1 MFNYFID
8 ESSSFVCAVSQKMG
22 RPFRFRSYDSDW
34 DYTFD
39 CPIWQTCRATSAAPT
54 LFPPMVIGNPPTAYV
69 DGGLGYNNP
78 ILPLMDEARHIW
90 PNRDIGCIVSVGSG
104 MLESKDIGSSL
115 IPLFGSLKAIA
126 TDSEKVADE
135 FQEDVRAKHGV
146 NQRVYFRLNVQHGLE
161 QVGLEE
167 WKETERI
174 FVAIQNYTTREW
186 VQIDACASQLHR
198 PTGM

>member
-1 MFNYFID
+1 
-8 ESSSFVCAVSQKMG
+8 
-22 RPFRFRSYDSDW
+22 
-34 DYTFD
+34 
-39 CPIWQTCRATSAAPT
+39 
-54 LFPPMVIGNPPTAYV
+54 MVIGNPPTAYV

-135 FQEDVRAKHGV
+135 FREDIRAKHGV

-167 WKETERI
+167 WRETERI
-174 FVAIQNYTTREW
+174 FVATQNYTTREW
-186 VQIDACASQLHR
+186 AQIDACASQLHK